1 MKFIERF
8 KTFAN
13 REDNNGL
20 RMLLDEIAND
30 PDTFSCHFNGFGSCS
45 KKQDLFFFYSEGEA
59 AIILADTCG
68 CPDELADEEKF
79 NDELPLWF
87 SESSH
92 RLSPFTQVRTLVT
105 YFMEVMNNLKDS
117 EVCNCL
123 SVLVTNINII
133 NYDDYAEVFENLNG
147 AVFHNFK
154 DLQSYISVIPC
165 SSANVKGQTLF
176 NQFLDYS
183 LSWERFQSLFS
194 PFKVYLG
201 SSQNEN
207 NSDTT
212 TSAPIPIINASD
224 FFSEKEL
231 DDFFS
236 LEDPDFRSTEEVT
249 NANTGER
256 ITVKKDTELP
266 PVNIL
271 EPLGDPQ
278 HFLDEMV
285 GLEELKKNISEII
298 AYARYSERVKAAFP
312 NCSLQ
317 PLNLHTI
324 ITGNPGTGKTTMC
337 RIYGG
342 LLHQAGVLSRGHTV
356 VASRGS
362 FIGQQFGTE
371 ELRMRQ
377 CLKLAQGG
385 CLFIDEAAQL
395 FTNPHPH
402 DPGKGVIQLMLQL
415 LSDEQN
421 RDIAVV
427 LALYDNDKSLDRL
440 YALNPG
446 IKSRF
451 VNLLSFP
458 DYSFPEL
465 LKIARKRMR
474 AQGLSFTPKAWQ
486 SFCRILKNIYDNR
499 GKDYANA
506 REVVNLLQ
514 RCVVKHAVR
523 CDKQNIKGDGLLR
536 LTIRDIPDFV
546 PVKAHKGIGYI

>member
-1 MKFIERF
+1 
-8 KTFAN
+8 
-13 REDNNGL
+13 
-20 RMLLDEIAND
+20 MLV
-30 PDTFSCHFNGFGSCS
+30 DT
-45 KKQDLFFFYSEGEA
+45 D
-59 AIILADTCG
+59 G
-68 CPDELADEEKF
+68 CLDELADEEKF

-92 RLSPFTQVRTLVT
+92 RVSPFTQVRVLASG
-105 YFMEVMNNLKDS
+105 FMEVMNALGES
-117 EVCNCL
+117 EVNDCL
-123 SVLVTNINII
+123 CVLVTNINII

-154 DLQSYISVIPC
+154 DLHSYIPVVPC
-165 SSANVKGQTLF
+165 SPDDIKGQTLF

-183 LSWERFQSLFS
+183 LSEEKLQSLFA
-194 PFKVYLG
+194 PFKAYVG
-201 SSQNEN
+201 NSQNEN
-207 NSDTT
+207 MSDST
-212 TSAPIPIINASD
+212 TSAPAPTFNLSNY
-224 FFSEKEL
+224 FSEKEL

-236 LEDPDFRSTEEVT
+236 LEDPDFRSTEEVV
-249 NANTGER
+249 NANTGEK

-266 PVNIL
+266 PVNIYQ
-271 EPLGDPQ
+271 PLIDPQ

-285 GLEELKKNISEII
+285 GLDELKNTISEII
-298 AYARYSERVKAAFP
+298 AYARYSQRVKAAFP

-362 FIGQQFGTE
+362 FVGERFGTE
-371 ELRMRQ
+371 ELRVRQ

-415 LSDEQN
+415 LADEGN

-427 LALYDNDKSLDRL
+427 LALYDNDKSINRL

-458 DYSFPEL
+458 DYSLSEL
-465 LKIARKRMR
+465 FEIARRKTKS
-474 AQGLSFTPKAWQ
+474 QGLSFTPKAWQ
-486 SFCRILKNIYDNR
+486 RFSDILKNIYDNR

-514 RCVVKHAVR
+514 QCVVKHAVR
-523 CDKQNIKGDGLLR
+523 CERQNITGDNLLR
-536 LTIRDIPDFV
+536 LTIRDIPDFM
-546 PVKAHKGIGYI
+546 PVITQKSIGFR